1 VKGLRLLPIFTALLL
16 FWSLTPAVAT
26 AAIEN
31 DVNTVAL
38 WRFNE
43 NTGVAFYDETNN
55 HNDGGLAG
63 SASWVQGVEGSALRF
78 DSPSLATFGTTN
90 FPSGTDPVTVE
101 FWYKPMEV
109 PYGEQFLWAYGGANA
124 EHQALGVVV
133 HSDLLWMWYGGYGGA
148 GINVNWADYVNKWV
162 HIAVVLD
169 GTKGHLYLNGVSV
182 AESNDVPNI
191 TTPSWGALGTL
202 YGYGIYLDK
211 SSIDDMRISNIAR
224 TPEEILSTYREHAP
238 IGAISGTVFNDMPP
252 VNGILDASDPR
263 LPGWTVNLLAEDG
276 TTVLATLKTDENGDY
291 KFDNL
296 APGNYWVSETLG
308 GPEWS
313 NTTPLEREVGL
324 DFTNGE
330 MFGAIV
336 DFGNEKPFLGFH
348 SDAVLP
354 YTGR

>member
-1 VKGLRLLPIFTALLL
+1 MKSLRILLVFTVSLL
-16 FWSLTPAVAT
+16 FWSLAPAVAT

-31 DVNTVAL
+31 DGNTVAL

-55 HNDGGLAG
+55 HNDGALEG
-63 SASWVQGVEGSALRF
+63 SVSWVQGIEGSALQF

-90 FPSGTDPVTVE
+90 FPSGANPATVE
-101 FWYKPMEV
+101 FWYKPLEV
-109 PYGEQFLWAYGGANA
+109 PSGEQFLWVYGGANV

-148 GINVNWADYVNKWV
+148 GINVDWADYVNTWV

-169 GTKGHLYLNGVSV
+169 GTKGHLYFNGVSV
-182 AESNDVPNI
+182 AESVDVPNF

-202 YGYGIYLDK
+202 YGYTLYLDK

-238 IGAISGTVFNDMPP
+238 LGAISGTVFNDMPP
-252 VNGILDASDPR
+252 VNGILDVGEPR
-263 LPGWTVNLLAEDG
+263 LPEWTVTLLAADG
-276 TTVLATLKTDENGDY
+276 TTVLATLTTDANGNY

-296 APGNYWVSETLG
+296 VPGTYWVLETLR

-313 NTTPLEREVGL
+313 NTSPLKRQVVL
-324 DFTNGE
+324 DFVNGDT
-330 MFGAIV
+330 FGVIA

-348 SDAVLP
+348 QDTTLP